1 MKDSTAFSVKEL
13 TPELLETI
21 RTYDMLYNDFQVDF
35 YEEIMPALESK
46 GRTDLVNVLKSVLD
60 DYKQKKLIASL
71 Q

>member
-1 MKDSTAFSVKEL
+1 MIYS
-13 TPELLETI
+13 
-21 RTYDMLYNDFQVDF
+21 DFQVDF
-35 YEEIMPALESK
+35 YEEIMLALESR